1 MKYLIIIY
9 IALGLVLSV
18 VVGIEYNDTG
28 DEMLA
33 TYYGSP
39 FVFVQKSLGSSMEY
53 YYSISGLILNVI
65 VWSTFLF
72 LINLLIE
79 KSKLNEIFKYVYF
92 SVIGLFLLFSTLS
105 IGFESIMFNNRFE
118 KDFTYWYWNIDEQ
131 AEEWGTTYEG
141 KFVTFK
147 K

>member
-18 VVGIEYNDTG
+18 VVGIEYTDTG
-28 DEMLA
+28 SEMLA

-39 FVFVQKSLGSSMEY
+39 FVFAQKSLGSSMEY
-53 YYSISGLILNVI
+53 YYSISGLILNI
-65 VWSTFLF
+65 LIWSTFLYV
-72 LINLLIE
+72 INLLIE
-79 KSKLNEIFKYVYF
+79 KYKLNEIFKYVYF
-92 SVIGLFLLFSTLS
+92 SIVGLLMLFSTFCIIIEYS
-105 IGFESIMFNNRFE
+105 MFDNRFE
-118 KDFTYWYWNIDEQ
+118 KDFTYWYWNIDEK

-141 KFVTFK
+141 RFVSLK